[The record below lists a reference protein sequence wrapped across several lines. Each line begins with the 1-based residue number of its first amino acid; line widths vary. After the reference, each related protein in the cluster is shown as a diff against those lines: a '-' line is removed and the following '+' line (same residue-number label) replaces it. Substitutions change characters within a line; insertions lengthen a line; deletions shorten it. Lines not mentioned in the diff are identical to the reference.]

1 MAISEEKARIARRM
15 RDLENK
21 STQQIAD
28 EMGVSHQTINRY
40 LREIKVHVPD
50 KDAKILLFDVETAP
64 MEIWAWAI
72 RDQFIQHFQ
81 IKEEWFVLS
90 WAAKWLFVDGTMSDC
105 VTPAEALAKDDTR
118 ILKGIH
124 DLFEQANIVVAHNA
138 VRFDIRK
145 LNYRFITNGY
155 FKPSPY
161 AVVDT
166 LKQAQRHFA
175 ASSHKLDHLTKTF
188 GLSQK
193 HDTTFALWENCVS
206 NKDLMKYVINYLEA
220 PDLKERE
227 ICQTILDEEYWDLTV
242 NIEKHL
248 DYMLKYNISDVAALE
263 GLYLFLRPWMT
274 SHPNVAM
281 LMGVVGEACVRC
293 GSKELDWGIK
303 EYPTPSGSFK
313 ACRCMDCGA
322 ISRSRSSSLSKA
334 ERATSLVSPAR

>member
-1 MAISEEKARIARRM
+1 MTISHEKARIARRM
-15 RDLENK
+15 RDLEK
-21 STQQIAD
+21 KTSQEIAA
-28 EMGVSHQTINRY
+28 EMGITRQTVDRY
-40 LREIKVHVPD
+40 LREIKVHVPE

-64 MEIWAWAI
+64 LEVWAWAI
-72 RDQFIQHFQ
+72 RDQYIQHFQ

-145 LNYRFITNGY
+145 LNYRFITNGF

-193 HDTTFALWENCVS
+193 IETTFELWENCVS
-206 NKDLMKYVINYLEA
+206 SKDLMKYVIPLLEWGGA
-220 PDLKERE
+220 L
-227 ICQTILDEEYWDLTV
+227 EELALIEAYAELTQ
-242 NIEKHL
+242 NIQKNL

-293 GSKELDWGIK
+293 GSKELNWGIK
-303 EYPTPSGSFK
+303 EYPTPGGSFK

-322 ISRSRSSSLSKA
+322 ISRSRSSSLSKS